1 MSVEHAA
8 TSVSIADVH
17 AARAVISNVAKRTPI
32 VTSVT
37 LSEQYGRPVVLK
49 AENLQRTGAFKI
61 RGAMNKV
68 AQVAALDVA
77 ANGVTTA
84 SAGNH
89 AQALALAARHHNVRC
104 DIFVPAGAAITKIEA
119 CRSHGAE
126 VFEVGTSFEDA
137 MAAARERAAERGMT
151 LCHPF
156 DDPAVVAGQGTLGL
170 ELVDDIPDLAC
181 VVVPLGGG
189 GLAAGVA
196 IAVKSLVPGVRV
208 VGVQAAVC
216 APYAGGPAPAGPV
229 LTLADGIA
237 VKHPGEFTG
246 PLIDRWIDEIVS
258 VDEDAI
264 ADAMVLLMDRAK
276 LYVEG
281 AGAVGVAA
289 LRSAAVTPAESGTTC
304 VVLSGGNVDL
314 GVVPGLIR
322 RHETAA
328 GRRLVVFARI
338 DDRPGSL
345 VRLLSVF
352 AAAGANLVEVQH
364 EREGVNLHVRQTG
377 VHATFEV
384 RGADHARKVIEAA
397 HAAGYPDLHVASDL

>member
-1 MSVEHAA
+1 MSVETTA
-8 TSVSIADVH
+8 VSLADIR
-17 AARAVISNVAKRTPI
+17 AARPMIAAVAKRTPI
-32 VTSVT
+32 VTSVS
-37 LSEQYGRPVVLK
+37 LSERYGHPVVLK

-61 RGAMNKV
+61 RGAMHKV
-68 AQVAALDVA
+68 ASLGSAA

-89 AQALALAARHHNVRC
+89 AQALALAARHHGVRC
-104 DIFVPAGAAITKIEA
+104 AIFVPSGAAITKIES
-119 CRSHGAE
+119 CRAYGAE
-126 VFEVGTSFEDA
+126 VFEVGPSLEDA
-137 MAAARERAAERGMT
+137 MTAARERARERGMPM
-151 LCHPF
+151 CHPF

-170 ELVDDIPDLAC
+170 ELVEDIPDLAC
-181 VVVPLGGG
+181 VVVPIGGG

-196 IAVKSLVPGVRV
+196 IAVKSLVPAVRI

-216 APYAGGPAPAGPV
+216 SPYTGGASPDGPV

-237 VKHPGEFTG
+237 VKHPGELTG
-246 PLIDRWIDEIVS
+246 PLIERWVDEVVT

-264 ADAMVLLMDRAK
+264 ADAMVMLMDRAK

-289 LRSAAVTPAESGTTC
+289 LRSGTVTPAASGTTC
-304 VVLSGGNVDL
+304 AVLSGGNVDL

-322 RHETAA
+322 RHETEA

-345 VRLLSVF
+345 VRLLGVF
-352 AAAGANLVEVQH
+352 AAAGANLIEVQH
-364 EREGVNLHVRQTG
+364 QREGVNLHVRQTG

-384 RGADHARKVIEAA
+384 RSADHARKVVDAA
-397 HAAGYPDLHVASDL
+397 HAAGYPDLHVATDL

>member
-17 AARAVISNVAKRTPI
+17 AARAVISSVAKRTPI

-68 AQVAALDVA
+68 AQVAALDAA

-196 IAVKSLVPGVRV
+196 IAVKSLVPDS
-208 VGVQAAVC
+208 
-216 APYAGGPAPAGPV
+216 P
-229 LTLADGIA
+229 
-237 VKHPGEFTG
+237 
-246 PLIDRWIDEIVS
+246 
-258 VDEDAI
+258 
-264 ADAMVLLMDRAK
+264 
-276 LYVEG
+276 
-281 AGAVGVAA
+281 
-289 LRSAAVTPAESGTTC
+289 
-304 VVLSGGNVDL
+304 
-314 GVVPGLIR
+314 R
-322 RHETAA
+322 RRCA
-328 GRRLVVFARI
+328 GRRLRAVRRRAIAGRPRA
-338 DDRPGSL
+338 DPRRRDRGQAP
-345 VRLLSVF
+345 R
-352 AAAGANLVEVQH
+352 
-364 EREGVNLHVRQTG
+364 
-377 VHATFEV
+377 
-384 RGADHARKVIEAA
+384 
-397 HAAGYPDLHVASDL
+397 

>member
-1 MSVEHAA
+1 MSVETTA
-8 TSVSIADVH
+8 VSLADIR
-17 AARAVISNVAKRTPI
+17 AARPVIAAVAKRTPI
-32 VTSVT
+32 VTSVS
-37 LSEQYGRPVVLK
+37 LSERYGHPVVLK

-61 RGAMNKV
+61 RGAMHKV
-68 AQVAALDVA
+68 ASLGSAA

-89 AQALALAARHHNVRC
+89 AQALALAARHHGVRC
-104 DIFVPAGAAITKIEA
+104 AIFVPSGAAITKIES
-119 CRSHGAE
+119 CRAYGAE
-126 VFEVGTSFEDA
+126 VFEVGPSLEDA
-137 MAAARERAAERGMT
+137 MTAARERARERGMPM
-151 LCHPF
+151 CHPF

-170 ELVDDIPDLAC
+170 ELVEDIPDLAC
-181 VVVPLGGG
+181 VVIPIGGG

-196 IAVKSLVPGVRV
+196 IAVKSLVPAVRI

-216 APYAGGPAPAGPV
+216 SPYTGGASPDGPV

-246 PLIDRWIDEIVS
+246 PLIERWVDEVVT

-264 ADAMVLLMDRAK
+264 ADAMVMLMDRAK

-289 LRSAAVTPAESGTTC
+289 LRSGTVTPAASGTTC
-304 VVLSGGNVDL
+304 AVLSGGNVDL
-314 GVVPGLIR
+314 GAVPGLIR
-322 RHETAA
+322 RHETEA

-345 VRLLSVF
+345 VRLLGVF
-352 AAAGANLVEVQH
+352 AAAGANLIEVQH
-364 EREGVNLHVRQTG
+364 QREGVNLHVRQTG

-384 RGADHARKVIEAA
+384 RSADHARKVVDAA
-397 HAAGYPDLHVASDL
+397 HAAGYPDLHVATDL

>member
-1 MSVEHAA
+1 MSVEHA
-8 TSVSIADVH
+8 SVALADVH
-17 AARAVISNVAKRTPI
+17 AARAVISEVAKRTPI
-32 VTSVT
+32 VSSST
-37 LSEQYGRPVVLK
+37 LTERFGRAVVLK

-68 AQVAALDVA
+68 SEVASGESA

-89 AQALALAARHHNVRC
+89 AQALALAARHYGVRC
-104 DIFVPAGAAITKIEA
+104 DIFVPAGAPITKIEA
-119 CRSHGAE
+119 CRAYGAE
-126 VFEVGTSFEDA
+126 VVEVGTSLEDA
-137 MAAARERAAERGMT
+137 MSAARERARDRGMT

-156 DDPAVVAGQGTLGL
+156 DDAAVVAGQGTLGL
-170 ELVDDIPDLAC
+170 ELVEDVPDLAR

-196 IAVKSLVPGVRV
+196 IAVKSLVPNVRV
-208 VGVQAAVC
+208 VGVQASAC
-216 APYAGGPAPAGPV
+216 APYTGDSPPSGAV

-237 VKHPGEFTG
+237 VKHPGELTG
-246 PLIDRWIDEIVS
+246 PLVDQWIDEIVT
-258 VDEDAI
+258 VDEDDI
-264 ADAMVLLMDRAK
+264 ADAMVMLMERAK

-289 LRSAAVTPAESGTTC
+289 LRSEAVAPAESGTTC

-314 GVVPGLIR
+314 GVMPGLIR

-328 GRRLVVFARI
+328 GRRLVIFARI

-345 VRLLSVF
+345 VRLLNVF
-352 AAAGANLVEVQH
+352 GTAGANLVEVQH

-384 RGADHARKVIEAA
+384 RGPDHARKVVEAA
-397 HAAGYPDLHVASDL
+397 QAAGYPDLHVATDL